1 MEKVPI
7 CLVGCGGMG
16 HRHVMGYKE
25 LKDSGIG
32 NLDLVAVCDIRTG
45 ERGISGKRS
54 RASAR

>member
-25 LKDSGIG
+25 LQESGIG
-32 NLDLVAVCDIRTG
+32 NLDLG
-45 ERGISGKRS
+45 S
-54 RASAR
+54 RL

>member
-25 LKDSGIG
+25 LKESGIG
-32 NLDLVAVCDIRTG
+32 NLDLVAVCDIRR
-45 ERGISGKRS
+45 ENADFSSERS